1 MLILLAYLTRRWL
14 AVSAVI
20 ILLLTVMLLLLT
32 LAEAASEVAA
42 GRLPPGLFWWQLL
55 LSMPEAMGIVVPLAV
70 IAGLIL
76 SIGQAAL
83 DREWVVMRSSGLALG
98 QLFRA
103 VALMGGVAA
112 FLMLAVSG
120 YLQPWS
126 LRTQTELKE
135 EAARSAQLWGMQ
147 PGRFVE
153 IPGLNG
159 VAYVATLGDDGFE
172 LNELFLVLQKDGHEE
187 VLTATQGEYQQS
199 DQGERYIRLHEGQRI
214 EIPQEGLAIR
224 NALFASGVL
233 QIPQENREAAERG
246 AARLD
251 LHELISTP
259 EAQAQT
265 ELHWR
270 LAAPIAVF
278 VLSLYGLICAAWGQG
293 EGRAWRVILGIVV
306 YVAYVQLMN
315 LARVRIDAE
324 LWSSASLYW
333 IHLVFLISALL
344 LMRRLSR
351 RF

>member
-83 DREWVVMRSSGLALG
+83 DREWVVMRSSGLALP

-103 VALMGGVAA
+103 VVVVGLGAAL
-112 FLMLAVSG
+112 LMLAVSG

-126 LRTQTELKE
+126 LRTQNELKE

-153 IPGLNG
+153 IPGVDG

-187 VLTATQGEYQQS
+187 ILTASQGEYQQS
-199 DQGERYIRLHEGQRI
+199 EQGERYIRLHQGQRI
-214 EIPQEGLAIR
+214 EIPQQGLAIR

-233 QIPQENREAAERG
+233 QIPQEHSQGAERG
-246 AARLD
+246 AARLN
-251 LHELISTP
+251 LHQLVDTTEPNAL
-259 EAQAQT
+259 A

-293 EGRAWRVILGIVV
+293 EGRAWRAILGVVV

-315 LARVRIDAE
+315 LARVRIE
-324 LWSSASLYW
+324 TEVWTSASLYW
-333 IHLVFLISALL
+333 IHAIFLISALL
-344 LMRRLSR
+344 LMRRLAR